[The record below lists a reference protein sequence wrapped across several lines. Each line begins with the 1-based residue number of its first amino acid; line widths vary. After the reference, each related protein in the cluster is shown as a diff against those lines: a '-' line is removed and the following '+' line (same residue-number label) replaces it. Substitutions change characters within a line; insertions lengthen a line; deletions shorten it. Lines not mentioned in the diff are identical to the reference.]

1 MRHCIASAVGCEAFC
16 RSFSGCVEFCC
27 ICSGCEACCNF
38 SGCVMFCRI
47 CSVVRRSVASTVWWN
62 VLSHLQCSE
71 TFCRIYSAVGRSV
84 ALAVMIGGCKDFCR
98 SGYEFKTLCRNFS
111 YFFIAHAVGVGRSV
125 AASVCVRL
133 SVATAWGV
141 MHCIVCCKRMRLYY
155 TSWLIARKLPPSHW
169 NWGKLLQVISGVYLF
184 RAKGFVLF
192 SLRCSVRSKDIL
204 ASTRIS
210 STPTFCAPF
219 SWHS

>member
-1 MRHCIASAVGCEAFC
+1 MRHLCIASAVGCEAFC

-27 ICSGCEACCNF
+27 ICSGCEAYCNF

-47 CSVVRRSVASTVWWN
+47 RSEIKSLCNWCCICRIYSVVRRSVASTVQWD
-62 VLSHLQCSE
+62 VLSHSQSW
-71 TFCRIYSAVGRSV
+71 SADVRTSV
-84 ALAVMIGGCKDFCR
+84 AVAMNLRRYVAI
-98 SGYEFKTLCRNFS
+98 SI
-111 YFFIAHAVGVGRSV
+111 FFIAHAVGVGRSV